1 MPLLNRMS
9 IQSKLMLMLLSVSIL
24 SILVI
29 AILAYRNG
37 SNALTTAVLNQLT
50 AARASKARQIESYLA
65 DRHSQALILSRDLVT
80 INTMKALKAGFYY
93 LEERSTATGE
103 DALPDFSA
111 EVTTYYREQ
120 VLPEMTAYGLDAA
133 TITIL
138 VPGSAAGRYLQH
150 YYTTPSA
157 DDEAKL
163 AVDNAG
169 DGSSYSAV
177 HARYHSLLRT
187 LVTRFGYEDLF
198 LVDHISGDVVY
209 TAYKGIDFG
218 VNLYRGPYAN
228 GPLAH
233 VVERAANASL
243 NETVFQDFGP
253 YQPNYGAPQAFVASP
268 IYEGATMIGVLVLQ
282 LSRDAINAVM
292 TGNNNWPRD
301 GLGTTGEVYLI
312 GPDFRMRSDS
322 RFHLQD
328 PAAYLTLLPTL
339 GTPSETIDA
348 IRIQGTTVLQ
358 QEIRTDQAV
367 AALDGKAGTLLA
379 LDYRDQP
386 VLASYAPLDLPG
398 LRWAIIAEMDQVEA
412 FAANANFTRIVLIST
427 VLLILVVTLLS
438 MWLSNIFVRPL
449 HALNHSAQLIAGG
462 NLDARV
468 PITTHDEFG
477 ALASA
482 FNEMAESVREKSE
495 LVEKKNREYEDLLL
509 NLLPA
514 PVVERFKSGEEQIA
528 DAFPNVTVLYADL
541 GGFVGLADKVGPAQS
556 LTVLND
562 LVNSFDEAA
571 TRYNVDKIKTVGSA
585 YLAVSG
591 LVTPLLDHA
600 SRVLQLA
607 MEMVRIVHLYNQ
619 DHEIHLTLH
628 VGVNSGPIAAGVVG
642 RDKFVY
648 DLWGDTVSVAV
659 RIGTENKA
667 TGASRTDSIWVT
679 QTVRDRMAQSFDF
692 AVNPSV
698 ITRSRGEI
706 PTWTLTGEVDA

>member
-1 MPLLNRMS
+1 
-9 IQSKLMLMLLSVSIL
+9 MLMLLSVSIL

-29 AILAYRNG
+29 AILAYHNG
-37 SNALTTAVLNQLT
+37 STALTAAVLNQLT
-50 AARASKARQIESYLA
+50 AARASKARQIETYIV
-65 DRHSQALILSRDLVT
+65 DRHSQALIFSRDLAT
-80 INTMKALKAGFYY
+80 INAMKALKAGFYY
-93 LEERSTATGE
+93 LEERSQATGD
-103 DALPDFSA
+103 DAITDFRE
-111 EVTTYYREQ
+111 EVTHYYQEQ
-120 VLPEMTAYGLDAA
+120 VLSHMAAYGLDEA
-133 TITIL
+133 TINIY
-138 VPGSAAGRYLQH
+138 VPDTVAGRYLQH
-150 YYTTPSA
+150 YYTTSNA
-157 DDEAKL
+157 DEDAKL
-163 AVDNAG
+163 ALDNAD

-177 HARYHSLLRT
+177 HARYHTLLRT
-187 LVTRFGYEDLF
+187 LVTRFGYADLF
-198 LVDHISGDVVY
+198 LVDHVSGDVVY
-209 TAYKGIDFG
+209 SAYKGIDFG

-233 VVERAANASL
+233 AVERAANASL
-243 NETVFQDFGP
+243 NETVFQDFAP
-253 YQPNYGAPQAFVASP
+253 YQPDFGTPQAFVASP

-292 TGNNNWPRD
+292 TGNNNWQRS
-301 GLGTTGEVYLI
+301 GLGATGEVYLL
-312 GPDFRMRSDS
+312 GADFRMRSDS
-322 RFHLQD
+322 RFHLED
-328 PAAYLTLLPTL
+328 AAAYLTLLGDL
-339 GTPSETIDA
+339 GAPRETVDA
-348 IRIQGTTVLQ
+348 IRRQGTTVLQ
-358 QEIRTDQAV
+358 QEIRTEQAA
-367 AALDGKAGTLLA
+367 AALAGKAGMLLA

-427 VLLILVVTLLS
+427 VLLILLVTLLT

-449 HALNHSAQLIAGG
+449 HALNHSAQLIAAG

-468 PITTHDEFG
+468 PITAHDEFG

-482 FNEMAESVREKSE
+482 FNNMADSVREKSE

-514 PVVERFKSGEEQIA
+514 PVIERFKSGEEQIA

-541 GGFVGLADKVGPAQS
+541 GGFVGLADQLGPAQS

-607 MEMVRIVHLYNQ
+607 LEMVRIVHLYNQ
-619 DHEIHLTLH
+619 EHEIHLTLH

-648 DLWGDTVSVAV
+648 DLWGETVSVAV

-667 TGASRTDSIWVT
+667 AGANRTDSIWVT
-679 QTVRDRMAQSFDF
+679 QTVRDRMGQSFDF
-692 AVNPSV
+692 ANNPPV